1 MYWIRRQLNEILGLF
16 FLSFGL
22 TPTDAM
28 KEQLGIALRKET
40 EAEPPVSEKDSPEK

>member
-1 MYWIRRQLNEILGLF
+1 MNWLRKQLNEILGLF

-28 KEQLGIALRKET
+28 KEQLGIAAPKET
-40 EAEPPVSEKDSPEK
+40 KHETPVPPTEK